1 MNVPFDFD
9 FDKAEE
15 EIKKEKEKLEKFE
28 SPFPGFSPWV
38 WSLPDSKWEA
48 NIYYDGDILS
58 EHQFGKVRLEKENFR
73 VKQDCSFCKNNVQS
87 RINTCRKCKIRDRRN
102 TQSNFVLDKTKE
114 IQPRFKLNQIW
125 NSVFV
130 NI

>member
-38 WSLPDSKWEA
+38 WSLPDSKWET

-58 EHQFGKVRLEKENFR
+58 EHKFGKVRLENENFR
-73 VKQDCSFCKNNVQS
+73 VKQDCYFCKNNVQS

>member
-38 WSLPDSKWEA
+38 WSLPDSKCETH
-48 NIYYDGDILS
+48 IYYDGNLH
-58 EHQFGKVRLEKENFR
+58 EHQFGKIYLENENFR
-73 VKQDCSFCKNNVQS
+73 VKQDCSFCKNNTQS

-102 TQSNFVLDKTKE
+102 SQSNFILDKTKE